1 MNVASTIAQPAAT
14 SAASQAASAAS
25 SSALGSLTGNFSGF
39 LSMLMTQLKNQDPT
53 SPMDANKFTSE
64 LVQFS
69 GVEQQINTNTSL
81 TQLIQLTQSQQVL
94 QSANVIG
101 HQVSVTSDKL
111 SLQNSTAGVAFTAP
125 IAAPV
130 TIGITDRTG
139 AVVLQTQLDATQGNN
154 QWSWNGKNTSGG
166 QMPDGVYGV
175 TVTSNT
181 AGKTATAVPFTVIGT
196 ATGIAQS
203 GNTLSMQLGS
213 LAIPFSNV
221 TAVR

>member
-1 MNVASTIAQPAAT
+1 MNVATTIAQPAAT
-14 SAASQAASAAS
+14 QAANQAANAASTSP
-25 SSALGSLTGNFSGF
+25 LGSLAGNFSDF

-53 SPMDANKFTSE
+53 SPMDANQFTTE

-81 TQLIQLTQSQQVL
+81 TQLIQLTQSQQML
-94 QSANVIG
+94 QSANVVG
-101 HQVSVTSDKL
+101 HQVSITSDKL
-111 SLQNSTAGVAFTAP
+111 SLQNGSAGVAFTAP
-125 IAAPV
+125 VAGPV

-139 AVVLQTQLDATQGNN
+139 AVVSQTQLDATQGSN
-154 QWSWNGKNTSGG
+154 QWSWNGKNTFGG

-175 TVTSNT
+175 TVTSNAT
-181 AGKTATAVPFTVIGT
+181 GKTATAVPFTVIGT

-203 GNTLSMQLGS
+203 GSTLNMQLGGLS
-213 LAIPFSNV
+213 TPFSNV